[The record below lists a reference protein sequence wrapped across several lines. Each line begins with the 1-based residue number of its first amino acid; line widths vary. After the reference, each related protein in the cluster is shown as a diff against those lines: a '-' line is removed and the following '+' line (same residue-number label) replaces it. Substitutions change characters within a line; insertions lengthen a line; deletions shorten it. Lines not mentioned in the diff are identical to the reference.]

1 MNSSPAASPARC
13 TQLDQEY
20 SFLLYMTKLKHFSGI
35 LKAFLIVAFILAI
48 GLVVFFFYSTSITKN
63 VDKYEYELPF
73 NKGTKYRV
81 VQGYGGLFS
90 HRYIAAIDFE
100 MPIGT
105 PVCAA
110 RGGIIYSYKDDSDEG
125 GLFSEYK
132 NKANYIIIKH
142 DDGSFGCYWHLK
154 KNGVLI
160 KGGHVSAG
168 QQIGLSGATG
178 QVLRPHLHFSVKLV
192 LNYQMNSFVKT
203 KFRTSKGATFLE
215 NGESYEKPTD

>member
-1 MNSSPAASPARC
+1 
-13 TQLDQEY
+13 
-20 SFLLYMTKLKHFSGI
+20 MTDLRRFSRI
-35 LKAFLIVAFILAI
+35 IKAFFIVAFILTI
-48 GLVVFFFYSTSITKN
+48 GLVILFYYSTSVTKN
-63 VDKYEYELPF
+63 IDNYEYKLPF
-73 NKGTKYRV
+73 KKGAKYRV

-125 GLFSEYK
+125 GIFSKYK

-160 KGGHVSAG
+160 KSGHVSEG

-178 QVLRPHLHFSVKLV
+178 QVLRPHLHFSVKRM
-192 LNYQMNSFVKT
+192 LNYQMNSFIETEFK
-203 KFRTSKGATFLE
+203 TSKGAILLVR
-215 NGESYEKPTD
+215 GETYQRPVD